1 MAYSCWAALSATYRT
16 LSRSLPKGRCS
27 PCFSR
32 MPNGST
38 HVPCAR
44 VMASRNSAAVS
55 SSQCTESLSCVDDGD
70 GAGAA
75 AGACAHTMEAQ
86 SALMESNSV
95 LCTGSSSMRG
105 PRALTLRTRGDS
117 CQVRAAARR
126 GSINSCRLSSRRLLQ
141 QRRVGAF
148 DHEPQHDRQ
157 LPEQGRLRKGK
168 HLVLIIRKEQ
178 PREAQ
183 DHIGDAVDDEPH
195 ANEPRHETRFVRQGP
210 HGEEP

>member
-1 MAYSCWAALSATYRT
+1 
-16 LSRSLPKGRCS
+16 
-27 PCFSR
+27 
-32 MPNGST
+32 MPNGSR

-55 SSQCTESLSCVDDGD
+55 SSQCTEGLSCVDDGD

-95 LCTGSSSMRG
+95 LCTGSSNMRG
-105 PRALTLRTRGDS
+105 PRALTLRARGDS

-141 QRRVGAF
+141 QRRVGALV
-148 DHEPQHDRQ
+148 HQPQKYRP
-157 LPEQGRLRKGK
+157 LPPQGRPSKGK
-168 HLVLIIRKEQ
+168 QLVFIIPKEKT
-178 PREAQ
+178 RENP
-183 DHIGDAVDDEPH
+183 DHAAGALGV
-195 ANEPRHETRFVRQGP
+195 
-210 HGEEP
+210 

>member
-1 MAYSCWAALSATYRT
+1 
-16 LSRSLPKGRCS
+16 
-27 PCFSR
+27 
-32 MPNGST
+32 MPNGSR

-55 SSQCTESLSCVDDGD
+55 SSQCTEGLSCVDDGD

-95 LCTGSSSMRG
+95 LCTGSSNMRG
-105 PRALTLRTRGDS
+105 PRALTLRARGDS

-141 QRRVGAF
+141 QRRGGGF
-148 DHEPQHDRQ
+148 YYETQKNRPTPQ
-157 LPEQGRLRKGK
+157 QGRGRKSEN
-168 HLVLIIRKEQ
+168 LVLIIRKE
-178 PREAQ
+178 
-183 DHIGDAVDDEPH
+183 
-195 ANEPRHETRFVRQGP
+195 
-210 HGEEP
+210 